1 MESDACDIC
10 GRDGYSNPAVAV
22 DAVALREGKS
32 GVEALLIRRGG
43 EPEVWKGKWAF
54 PGGFV
59 DYGEDPE
66 HAVLRELEEEA
77 GVDGYDPVAFSIQGD
92 PDRDPRKHIIALFY
106 LVDVEPEAVPRSGD
120 DAEDA
125 AWVPIAE
132 LTADQ
137 VAGSH
142 FRIIE
147 MLRE

>member
-1 MESDACDIC
+1 MASEPCDAC

-22 DAVALREGKS
+22 DAVALREGES
-32 GVEALLIRRGG
+32 GTEVLLIRRGG
-43 EPEVWKGKWAF
+43 EPWKGRLAF

-59 DYGEDPE
+59 DYGEDPA

-77 GVDGYDPVAFSIQGD
+77 GVDGFDPGALAIHGD

-106 LVDVEPEAVPRSGD
+106 LVDVDPEAMPRGGD
-120 DAEDA
+120 DAADA
-125 AWVPIAE
+125 AWVPIAG
-132 LTADQ
+132 LTANQ

-142 FRIIE
+142 IQIIE

>member
-1 MESDACDIC
+1 M
-10 GRDGYSNPAVAV
+10 
-22 DAVALREGKS
+22 LRE
-32 GVEALLIRRGG
+32 VEEG
-43 EPEVWKGKWAF
+43 
-54 PGGFV
+54 
-59 DYGEDPE
+59 
-66 HAVLRELEEEA
+66 A
-77 GVDGYDPVAFSIQGD
+77 GVDGDDPVAPSIQGD
-92 PDRDPRKHIIALFY
+92 ADGDPRKHIIARFY

-142 FRIIE
+142 FQIIE

>member
-1 MESDACDIC
+1 MASEPCDAC

-22 DAVALREGKS
+22 DAVALREGES
-32 GVEALLIRRGG
+32 GTEVLLIRRGG
-43 EPEVWKGKWAF
+43 EPWKGRLAF

-59 DYGEDPE
+59 DYGEDPA

-77 GVDGYDPVAFSIQGD
+77 GVDGFDPVALAIHGD

-106 LVDVEPEAVPRSGD
+106 LVDVDPEAMPRGGD
-120 DAEDA
+120 DAADA
-125 AWVPIAE
+125 AWVPIAG
-132 LTADQ
+132 LTANQ

-142 FRIIE
+142 IQIIE

>member
-1 MESDACDIC
+1 MCDAC
-10 GRDGYSNPAVAV
+10 GHDGYSNPAVAV
-22 DAVALREGKS
+22 DAVALREGES

-43 EPEVWKGKWAF
+43 GPELWKGRWAF

-66 HAVLRELEEEA
+66 HAVLRELEEET
-77 GVDGYDPVAFSIQGD
+77 GVDGYDPVALEIHGD
-92 PDRDPRKHIIALFY
+92 PNRDPRKHIIALFY
-106 LVDVEPEAVPRSGD
+106 LVDVDPEAMPRGGD
-120 DAEDA
+120 DAADA
-125 AWVPIAE
+125 AWVPIAG

-142 FRIIE
+142 IRIIE

>member
-1 MESDACDIC
+1 MASEPCDAC

-22 DAVALREGKS
+22 DAVALREGES
-32 GVEALLIRRGG
+32 GTEVLLIRRGG
-43 EPEVWKGKWAF
+43 EPWKGRLAF

-59 DYGEDPE
+59 DYGEDPA

-77 GVDGYDPVAFSIQGD
+77 GVDGFDPVALAIHGD

-106 LVDVEPEAVPRSGD
+106 LVDVDPEAMPRGGD
-120 DAEDA
+120 DAADA
-125 AWVPIAE
+125 AWMPIAG
-132 LTADQ
+132 LTANQ

-142 FRIIE
+142 IQIIE

>member
-1 MESDACDIC
+1 MCDAC
-10 GRDGYSNPAVAV
+10 GHDGYSNPAVAV
-22 DAVALREGKS
+22 DAVALREGDS
-32 GVEALLIRRGG
+32 GIEALLIRRGD
-43 EPEVWKGKWAF
+43 EPEVWKGRWAF

-66 HAVLRELEEEA
+66 HAILRELEEET
-77 GVDGYDPVAFSIQGD
+77 GVNGYDPVALEIHGD
-92 PDRDPRKHIIALFY
+92 PNRDPRKHIIALFY
-106 LVDVEPEAVPRSGD
+106 LVDVDPEAVPRGGD

-142 FRIIE
+142 FQIIE